1 LACTKTM
8 REAVTK
14 MKMEV
19 IADCQPS
26 RLMARIDVSLT
37 TRHDLLMKTQHMLH
51 ISFIY
56 HFQK

>member
-1 LACTKTM
+1 M

-19 IADCQPS
+19 IVDCQPS
-26 RLMARIDVSLT
+26 HLMARIDVSLT
-37 TRHDLLMKTQHMLH
+37 TRHNPLMKKQHMLH

-56 HFQK
+56 LFQK